1 MRVGRQKD
9 KKKLLPALI
18 LALLFIA
25 GITAFR
31 LFVFWITPAAKTG
44 KEVVVQVP
52 QGSSFVSASRL
63 LYDARIIRSVK
74 LFVMVG
80 KVRGLS
86 GRIQA
91 GELGFRTDM
100 TPGEVL
106 DVLSRGKAVLYKVTV
121 PEGFTVKQ
129 IAELLEKQ
137 ELADYDRILS
147 LANDP
152 GFARSLGVPANRLEG
167 FLFPDTYSWPKGT
180 SEEFILKRMVEHYK
194 KVFSDEMRAKAMEV
208 GMTEFEVVTLASI
221 VERETGSP
229 DERRLVSAVFHNRL
243 KKRYRL
249 QSDPTVIYGLDE
261 FDGDLKKSH
270 LRKDTPYNTYTRL
283 GLPAGPIANPGAE
296 SIMAAI
302 SPANV
307 PYLYFVARG
316 DGTHVFSNTLVEHN
330 AAVRKY
336 QLKRASK

>member
-1 MRVGRQKD
+1 LEGKKTRRRV
-9 KKKLLPALI
+9 LPALI
-18 LALLFIA
+18 LVLLLLSGA
-25 GITAFR
+25 MAFR
-31 LFVFWITPAAKTG
+31 LFVFWITPAAKSG
-44 KEVVVQVP
+44 REVVVQIP
-52 QGSSFVSASRL
+52 QGSSFAGASRL
-63 LYDARIIRSVK
+63 LYESHIIRSVR

-80 KVRGLS
+80 KIRGLS
-86 GRIQA
+86 NRIQA

-121 PEGFTVKQ
+121 PEGYTVRQ

-137 ELADYDRILS
+137 GLADGKKVIA

-152 GFARSLGVPANRLEG
+152 GFARSLGVPAYRLEG

-180 SEEFILKRMVEHYK
+180 SEEYILRRMVEHYN
-194 KVFSDEMRAKAMEV
+194 KVFTDDMKKRANEI

-229 DERRLVSAVFHNRL
+229 EERKLVSAVFHNRL
-243 KKRYRL
+243 KKKYRL

-270 LRKDTPYNTYTRL
+270 LKKDTPYNTYTRL

-296 SIMAAI
+296 SITAAI
-302 SPANV
+302 FPEDVS
-307 PYLYFVARG
+307 YLYFVARG
-316 DGTHVFSNTLVEHN
+316 DGTHVFSNNLVEHN
-330 AAVRKY
+330 AAVRRY
-336 QLKRASK
+336 QLKRTSK